1 MLGFASALSPF
12 GMVVV
17 VPTLNA
23 LAQRYGTD
31 FGEVQYIVSAYLF
44 GLGIAQPF
52 SGLLCDRFGRRPVV
66 LAGFALFVLASIG
79 CAEVD
84 TLDWLI
90 GLRFL
95 QAIGVSVG
103 TVASRAI
110 IRDTHDEAGTA
121 SAMSLMAVAMGV
133 SPVLGPVIGGLLG
146 NAFGPQSVFW
156 ASAILGAIAWLQIR
170 FRLTETLS
178 ADAVITITA
187 RHLLSEYRDL
197 LKSRVFM
204 GYTLMYG
211 LVQGAYFAFLAVGA
225 AVFEHDLQLGQRGF
239 GLVWGL
245 MAIAYVS
252 AAFLAGRLN
261 RVLGLSGTLRL
272 GMAATLLTGW
282 AIFALAT
289 GPGLSRLPF
298 ITLLALLTA
307 ASGLV
312 VPGSMAGAVNYRP
325 EIAGTSTGLSSALGL
340 LIGGGFSIVSGV
352 LYKGS
357 FPPVA
362 TLMAAGATLTLIT
375 GWMVS
380 ASGAPSG
387 LSSPES
393 ETQQRSDR

>member
-1 MLGFASALSPF
+1 
-12 GMVVV
+12 MVVV

-23 LAQRYGTD
+23 LAQHYGAD
-31 FGEVQYIVSAYLF
+31 FSEVQYIVSAYLF

-52 SGLLCDRFGRRPVV
+52 SGLLCDRFGRRPVI

-79 CAEVD
+79 CAIVG

-90 GLRFL
+90 GLRFI
-95 QAIGVSVG
+95 QAVGVSVG

-121 SAMSLMAVAMGV
+121 SAMSLMAVAMGA

-146 NAFGPQSVFW
+146 NALGPQSVFW
-156 ASAILGAIAWLQIR
+156 ASALLGAIAWLQIR
-170 FRLTETLS
+170 IRLRETLAADSVIMIS
-178 ADAVITITA
+178 AG
-187 RHLLSEYRDL
+187 HLLSDYHSL
-197 LKSRVFM
+197 LGSRVFM

-225 AVFEHDLQLGQRGF
+225 AVFENDLQLGQQGF

-245 MAIAYVS
+245 MAVAYVS

-261 RVLGLSGTLRL
+261 RVIGLSGTLRL
-272 GMAATLLTGW
+272 GLVATLLTGW

-289 GPGLSRLPF
+289 EAGLSRLPF

-340 LIGGGFSIVSGV
+340 LIGGSFSIVAGS
-352 LYKGS
+352 LYKGA

-362 TLMAAGATLTLIT
+362 LLMAIAATLTLAT
-375 GWMVS
+375 GWMIR
-380 ASGAPSG
+380 PQ
-387 LSSPES
+387 PEV
-393 ETQQRSDR
+393 RMDHR